1 MDKKIVAVIA
11 VIIIA
16 AGLWFMNSR
25 KSAEVVTETVQVEE
39 TVSET
44 TDEAAP
50 TEEADESDVAAGA
63 IAEGYENVLRL
74 AVTDEPNHNDPQ
86 KTTEYYAVSY
96 NIFDRLVEVV
106 TAGEAQSEIIPG
118 LAESWEVTDDGL
130 TYTFNLR
137 KGVKFH
143 NGTEFTAKDV
153 KYTFERMLWPETEA
167 KNQDFIDPVKGS
179 AEVMQGATKELSGV
193 EIVDDYTI
201 KVTLKEPFAPFI
213 ASLGTPSVSIL
224 NMEATEAAGTDFG
237 LVPEKTIGTGAF
249 IFEKWVLRDELK
261 LRRNDE
267 YWRGPSE
274 LGGVSWKI
282 LRDADTMRLMF
293 ESGEIDVFDT
303 LAAVSQIEYFANNP
317 KFANNLVIGD
327 MVDVN
332 YYSFNQKIKP
342 FDDVRVRKALQ
353 MAVDRQSML
362 DALFDGRGTP
372 VYGILPPGLIGYNPD
387 LPKIPYDPEAAKA
400 LLAEA
405 GYPDGFEMTVAMVAN
420 FPDTLARNE
429 LFQAMMAE
437 IGVKVTIDQMDS
449 AAWYAVRAEGNLPAY
464 TTYWAADYNDPDNF
478 IYTFFAPGNTV
489 RRSFNFNNEA
499 LSQRVAAARAM
510 TDPEARI
517 KEYQD
522 LEKAIIQDEAA
533 WIPLFL
539 RQHIFVTSD
548 RVEGFKVPWNGWS
561 DGWLYYDGLRIKH

>member
-1 MDKKIVAVIA
+1 MNKKIIGVIA
-11 VIIIA
+11 VVVIA
-16 AGLWFMNSR
+16 AALWVVNGQR
-25 KSAEVVTETVQVEE
+25 SATTTTETTE
-39 TVSET
+39 TATTETAAET
-44 TDEAAP
+44 TTDAASEAQGESAP
-50 TEEADESDVAAGA
+50 EGSV
-63 IAEGYENVLRL
+63 AEGYENVLRL
-74 AVTDEPNHNDPQ
+74 ATWDEPNHNDPQ
-86 KTTEYYAVSY
+86 KTTEYYSINFQV
-96 NIFDRLVEVV
+96 FDRLVEAV
-106 TAGEAQSEIIPG
+106 TVGEARSELVPG
-118 LAESWEVTDDGL
+118 LAESWEVSDDAL

-137 KGVKFH
+137 RGVKFH
-143 NGTEFTAKDV
+143 NGAEFTAKDV

-167 KNQDFIDPVKGS
+167 KNQDFIDPIQGS
-179 AEVMQGATKELSGV
+179 KEVMDGTTKELSGV

-213 ASLGTPSVSIL
+213 ASLATPSVGIL

-237 LVPEKTIGTGAF
+237 LVPEKTMGTGAY

-261 LRRNDE
+261 VRRNDN
-267 YWRGPSE
+267 YWRGAPE
-274 LGGVSWKI
+274 LDGISWKVVQ
-282 LRDADTMRLMF
+282 DADTMRLMF

-303 LAAVSQIEYFANNP
+303 AVAVSQIPYFTNNP
-317 KFANNLVIGD
+317 KYADNLVIGD
-327 MVDVN
+327 IADTN
-332 YYSFNQKIKP
+332 YFSFNQKIKP

-353 MAVDRQSML
+353 MAVDRQGFL
-362 DALFDGRGTP
+362 DAFYDGRGTP
-372 VYGILPPGLIGYNPD
+372 SHGIIARGIIGHNPD
-387 LPKIPYDPEAAKA
+387 LPEIPYDTEAAKA

-405 GYPDGFEMTVAMVAN
+405 GYPDGFEMTVTQIAN
-420 FPDTLARNE
+420 QADTLAKNE

-449 AAWYAVRAEGNLPAY
+449 AAWYAVRADGDLPTY

-489 RRSFNFNNEA
+489 RRSFNFDNEE
-499 LSQRVAAARAM
+499 LSRRVAAARAM

-533 WIPLFL
+533 WIPLFQ

-548 RVEGFKVPWNGWS
+548 RVEGFKVSWNGWS
-561 DGWLYYDGLRIKH
+561 DGWYYYDGLRIKH